1 MAKKILAIAL
11 IAIVAVSAAA
21 CFAAC
26 EEEPTPYADLV
37 AVRVNNFMAEWE
49 NIDYNFTYEGSSA
62 LKVSVPYTNYLEVN
76 DLIVSPGAEYKVY
89 EDEGKTKQLTDLSK
103 IYVDGTKT
111 LYIDVTN
118 GELSNSYSVDVTVEQ
133 TNLPPESE
141 IADKKYDNRGG
152 HIYIPDGAETVE
164 VDGVVYNVLRVDVLL
179 EQGQNYILPQDST
192 FFAGNF
198 KEKFEGIFDG
208 NNYNFITDARMVRL
222 PVTDRYE
229 IATWYIYQ
237 LGEQGVVRNVVM
249 DQPEGVYTFQGNY
262 RLVGEADM
270 TPICRENYGTIENV
284 YNNFNYW
291 GARTD
296 GLNQSL
302 TAFVEYNY
310 GTMKNC
316 IFDGCIRSFD
326 YAIDTTAK
334 FAAFAYVNTGS
345 MQNCVNTADIRNFNT
360 GDEINSTGAA
370 SIVFSSRAGA
380 EYDGVFNLGDVQ
392 MADKNGE
399 AAKKAYDNLF
409 FVRETQELP
418 DMSRMKNYR

>member
-1 MAKKILAIAL
+1 MAKKILAVAL
-11 IAIVAVSAAA
+11 VAIVAVSAAA
-21 CFAAC
+21 CFVAC

-141 IADKKYDNRGG
+141 RADKQYDNRGG

-192 FFAGNF
+192 FFAGNA
-198 KEKFEGIFDG
+198 GI
-208 NNYNFITDARMVRL
+208 
-222 PVTDRYE
+222 VT
-229 IATWYIYQ
+229 
-237 LGEQGVVRNVVM
+237 
-249 DQPEGVYTFQGNY
+249 
-262 RLVGEADM
+262 
-270 TPICRENYGTIENV
+270 
-284 YNNFNYW
+284 
-291 GARTD
+291 
-296 GLNQSL
+296 
-302 TAFVEYNY
+302 
-310 GTMKNC
+310 
-316 IFDGCIRSFD
+316 
-326 YAIDTTAK
+326 
-334 FAAFAYVNTGS
+334 
-345 MQNCVNTADIRNFNT
+345 
-360 GDEINSTGAA
+360 
-370 SIVFSSRAGA
+370 IVFGLRPLLFIAAGDKYLLVVVTNRA
-380 EYDGVFNLGDVQ
+380 DF
-392 MADKNGE
+392 K
-399 AAKKAYDNLF
+399 
-409 FVRETQELP
+409 
-418 DMSRMKNYR
+418 